1 MIIDHHECARR
12 ALCSS
17 DHMRKMMLNGEAPG
31 TKVGRRW
38 IVAEELFQQWI
49 EERCRANVSTVGC
62 IHSNVELR
70 AQLRDADHTFPMIY
84 HDDFSR
90 KRAAAIVLGN
100 DRVGSEREL
109 NDVRWVFNIQ
119 PVMN

>member
-49 EERCRANVSTVGC
+49 DERCRANLSKAGG
-62 IHSNVELR
+62 IHNKQPLANRLATRLAQRRTAR
-70 AQLRDADHTFPMIY
+70 ALP
-84 HDDFSR
+84 
-90 KRAAAIVLGN
+90 
-100 DRVGSEREL
+100 
-109 NDVRWVFNIQ
+109 
-119 PVMN
+119 

>member
-38 IVAEELFQQWI
+38 IVAEEIFQQWI
-49 EERCRANVSTVGC
+49 DERCRANLSKVGG
-62 IHSNVELR
+62 IHSKQTLAGRLQSSLPARLARRREDR
-70 AQLRDADHTFPMIY
+70 A
-84 HDDFSR
+84 
-90 KRAAAIVLGN
+90 KRGL
-100 DRVGSEREL
+100 
-109 NDVRWVFNIQ
+109 
-119 PVMN
+119 